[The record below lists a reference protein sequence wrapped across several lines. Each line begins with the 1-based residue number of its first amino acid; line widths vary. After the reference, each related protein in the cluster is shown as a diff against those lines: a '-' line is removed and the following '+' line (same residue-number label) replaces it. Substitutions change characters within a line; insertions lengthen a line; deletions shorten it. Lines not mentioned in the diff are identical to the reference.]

1 MSTPGVTYICTEN
14 TASNENVAMVCHY
27 NDGSLMNHIGVDSPS
42 FDYYGYVQ
50 DPSQSPP
57 NDDKPLY
64 ISKDGQARSIEEV
77 YCGTFPL
84 HHAQCVAERTD

>member
-1 MSTPGVTYICTEN
+1 MSTPGVTYICSEN
-14 TASNENVAMVCHY
+14 TQTNENVAMVCHY
-27 NDGSLMNHIGVDSPS
+27 NDGRLMHHIEDGSPS

-64 ISKDGQARSIEEV
+64 LYKDSQPRTIEKF
-77 YCGTFPL
+77 YCGTSPL
-84 HHAQCVAERTD
+84 RHP